1 MRVLSIAA
9 VVLSLPLLAVPALAD
24 TVVPARTIR
33 AHQLITEI
41 DVTFASMELPSGF
54 SRLADVIGQEARV
67 SLYAGRPI
75 LPGDI
80 GPPALVTRN
89 QIVLLRYSA
98 HGLSIS
104 TEGRALER
112 GAIGDRIRIMNLGSR
127 ATLFGQIRAD
137 GTIDVRN

>member
-1 MRVLSIAA
+1 MRAFTLAATAA
-9 VVLSLPLLAVPALAD
+9 VLAFPALAE

-33 AHQLITEI
+33 AHHIITEM
-41 DVTFASMELPSGF
+41 DVTFASMDLPSGF
-54 SRLADVIGQEARV
+54 SRLADVIGQETRV
-67 SLYAGRPI
+67 ALYAGRPI

-80 GPPALVTRN
+80 GPPAVVTRN
-89 QIVLLRYSA
+89 QIVLLRYTA
-98 HGLSIS
+98 QGITIS